1 MHAKINGI
9 SMCLSGHYRCGYHSD
24 SYGSDFVKICKALGV
39 FLLSDWYLFC
49 NLARSFH
56 RPISSLV
63 FFLIS
68 NRFGG
73 RTCNCF
79 KEAPTLPTTSGKET
93 RERTA
98 WSMPAKA
105 ARDLPKHLNHSSRPL
120 HFLVVFVA
128 WFYFD
133 SAVISQ
139 LKTWPVL
146 VCYALLL
153 VRSLAIQP
161 LVLSYS
167 VLWIRFS
174 SIQFVQVC
182 KISTNLILICMF
194 WIKFKFLL
202 SLIIQFFYFI

>member
-1 MHAKINGI
+1 MGGHATV
-9 SMCLSGHYRCGYHSD
+9 LSLT
-24 SYGSDFVKICKALGV
+24 KMPP
-39 FLLSDWYLFC
+39 
-49 NLARSFH
+49 RSR
-56 RPISSLV
+56 RPV
-63 FFLIS
+63 
-68 NRFGG
+68 
-73 RTCNCF
+73 
-79 KEAPTLPTTSGKET
+79 AKET
-93 RERTA
+93 RGQR
-98 WSMPAKA
+98 WSMPARVA
-105 ARDLPKHLNHSSRPL
+105 CHPVWFMADPRVRQVYLPKHLNHSSRPF
-120 HFLVVFVA
+120 HFSVVFVA

>member
-1 MHAKINGI
+1 MQRLTEFLCVYRVIIDAVITQI
-9 SMCLSGHYRCGYHSD
+9 PTAQILSR
-24 SYGSDFVKICKALGV
+24 FVKHLAFFSYQTDICFVIWPVHFTGPLAHS
-39 FLLSDWYLFC
+39 FLC
-49 NLARSFH
+49 
-56 RPISSLV
+56 
-63 FFLIS
+63 IS

-79 KEAPTLPTTSGKET
+79 KEATTLPTTSGKET